1 MIEINFYPLFL
12 SDSFA
17 KILADSG
24 LESKSWTEQDWIS
37 DPFNPEKAAA
47 WNAVQDELAALPRPS
62 YRDVVD
68 HIDHAVKV
76 AGIDHVGLGSDF
88 DGIEVT
94 PQGLED
100 VSKIRVIFD
109 EMARRGYTDDQI
121 GKIAGG
127 NFLRVFNE
135 VISKSLR

>member
-1 MIEINFYPLFL
+1 M
-12 SDSFA
+12 
-17 KILADSG
+17 
-24 LESKSWTEQDWIS
+24 
-37 DPFNPEKAAA
+37 
-47 WNAVQDELAALPRPS
+47 PRPS

>member
-1 MIEINFYPLFL
+1 M
-12 SDSFA
+12 
-17 KILADSG
+17 
-24 LESKSWTEQDWIS
+24 
-37 DPFNPEKAAA
+37 
-47 WNAVQDELAALPRPS
+47 
-62 YRDVVD
+62 
-68 HIDHAVKV
+68 
-76 AGIDHVGLGSDF
+76 
-88 DGIEVT
+88 T

-121 GKIAGG
+121 GKIAGR